1 MKKFQRLPPEKRKEE
16 ISLAAIELFN
26 EKGFSKTTMENIVER
41 VSLSKGGVYRLYP
54 STTAILKDLIISGM
68 HLRNAFYEQC
78 VSERIKENKKL
89 DIDFIVSMV
98 ADSLLMY
105 PQISSVYVEFL
116 LEKRRNEELGKL
128 FDEITRA
135 TVEETSELIK
145 RYGADDILL
154 CNPDILIRLSE
165 LMNSAVLSMHILDLK
180 DKDDICRAI
189 TYVLKNEN

>member
-16 ISLAAIELFN
+16 ICLAAIELFN

-54 STTAILKDLIISGM
+54 STTAILKDLMINGM

-78 VSERIKENKKL
+78 VCERIKENKKL
-89 DIDFIVSMV
+89 DIDFLVSMV

-116 LEKRRNEELGKL
+116 LEKRRNAQLQSL
-128 FDEITRA
+128 FDEITKT
-135 TVEETSELIK
+135 TVEETEALIK
-145 RYGADDILL
+145 KYGADDILL
-154 CNPDILIRLSE
+154 CNQDMLARLSQ

-180 DKDDICRAI
+180 DKADICKAI
-189 TYVLKNEN
+189 TYILKNKG